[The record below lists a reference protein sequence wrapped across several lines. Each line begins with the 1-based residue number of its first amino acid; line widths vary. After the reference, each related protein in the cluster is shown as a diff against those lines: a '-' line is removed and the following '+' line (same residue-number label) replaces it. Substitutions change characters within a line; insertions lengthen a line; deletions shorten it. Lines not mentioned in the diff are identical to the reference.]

1 MIGHVTETPD
11 RHFLA
16 SIGENETLT
25 GKETDHLE
33 NLHHETGHGLKIM
46 IIFPHDLNHPSIVV
60 EGPHHHHEEWMT
72 VLMVDMMITTCA
84 RDTGMSPLP
93 ENHTQ
98 ETHLITEVNHLTEI
112 GGILMILLGVHT
124 LKEEMTGMIALIHM
138 EGKAVMVV
146 VITLILVS
154 IQVLLRG
161 QEWSM
166 MVQMIFTAAAARVLR
181 RQQTVS

>member
-1 MIGHVTETPD
+1 MIGHVTGTPD
-11 RHFLA
+11 HHFL

-46 IIFPHDLNHPSIVV
+46 IVFPHDLNPLSIVV
-60 EGPHHHHEEWMT
+60 EGPHHHHEEWT
-72 VLMVDMMITTCA
+72 IVPMVDMMITTCE
-84 RDTGMSPLP
+84 RDTGMNPLTG
-93 ENHTQ
+93 NHTQ

-124 LKEEMTGMIALIHM
+124 LKEEMTGMIAMIHM
-138 EGKAVMVV
+138 AGMAVMAA
-146 VITLILVS
+146 VITHVLVS

-166 MVQMIFTAAAARVLR
+166 MVQTIFTAAARVLR
-181 RQQTVS
+181 HQLTVS